1 MLKTKKLWTI
11 VLAVAL
17 LAAAVLACGP
27 SPGSGGGPS
36 VTITSPPEGTT
47 VEVGQAVEIASQATA
62 GAGVVRVEL
71 SVNGVAV
78 RSDAPPSGNP
88 TVFSIAQ
95 PWVPETEGMVTI
107 GVVAYDVEGA
117 ASEMATIRLQVA
129 AVAAGAPTQTPEPPA
144 GEPPT
149 GEPPTPEPTPTPE
162 PDVTTEAGCTL
173 NATCVADAT
182 IPDDTVLA
190 PGTSFVKTWRIRNN
204 GTCNW
209 TAGFRFVFV
218 GGDQMGGEA
227 QVVVPPTAA
236 GSTADLSVNLTAPAA
251 PGTYRGNW
259 RMQSDTGLAFGS
271 TVYVRIIVPA
281 PATDTPEPTDEPE
294 PTDTPKPTDTPEP
307 TDTPTPTPTPPTPTI
322 VTITPS
328 DTPPPPIKVQVNAY
342 VQDIGWMGWITNPDS
357 DDKYAGTTH
366 QSKRLE
372 AIRIRL
378 VDAPAGTRICYR
390 VHVQD
395 HGWMDT
401 ECNGDMAGT
410 TGEGKR
416 IEAIKIWLD
425 YAPAGVNVEYRAYVQ
440 DLEWLPWQS
449 NGDVAG
455 TVGQGRRVE
464 AINVRI
470 VGP

>member
-36 VTITSPPEGTT
+36 VTITSLPEGTT
-47 VEVGQAVEIASQATA
+47 VSVGQAVEIASQATA
-62 GAGVVRVEL
+62 GAGVARVEL

-88 TVFSIAQ
+88 TLFSIAQ
-95 PWVPETEGMVTI
+95 PWVPETEGLVTI

-129 AVAAGAPTQTPEPPA
+129 AAAAGAPTQTPEPPA

-149 GEPPTPEPTPTPE
+149 GEPPTPEPTPMPE

-173 NATCVADAT
+173 NATCVADVT

-204 GTCNW
+204 GTCDW

-227 QVVVPPTAA
+227 QVAVPPTAA

-271 TVYVRIIVPA
+271 TVYVRIVVPA
-281 PATDTPEPTDEPE
+281 PATDTPEPTD
-294 PTDTPKPTDTPEP
+294 TPKPMG
-307 TDTPTPTPTPPTPTI
+307 TPTVFPANHHSLGAYNHPGYYVRHSSFMGELTE
-322 VTITPS
+322 VSS
-328 DTPPPPIKVQVNAY
+328 DSGQ
-342 VQDIGWMGWITNPDS
+342 QDSTFIFMPGLADS
-357 DDKYAGTTH
+357 H
-366 QSKRLE
+366 CVSFQSINYSGFYLRHYDF
-372 AIRIRL
+372 RIRL
-378 VDAPAGTRICYR
+378 HGFEDTQRFREDATFCERPGLANPALVSFESYNYPGYFLRHRDFHLYIEQSDSDLFRADATFRII
-390 VHVQD
+390 D
-395 HGWMDT
+395 P
-401 ECNGDMAGT
+401 
-410 TGEGKR
+410 
-416 IEAIKIWLD
+416 L
-425 YAPAGVNVEYRAYVQ
+425 
-440 DLEWLPWQS
+440 WQ
-449 NGDVAG
+449 
-455 TVGQGRRVE
+455 
-464 AINVRI
+464 
-470 VGP
+470 